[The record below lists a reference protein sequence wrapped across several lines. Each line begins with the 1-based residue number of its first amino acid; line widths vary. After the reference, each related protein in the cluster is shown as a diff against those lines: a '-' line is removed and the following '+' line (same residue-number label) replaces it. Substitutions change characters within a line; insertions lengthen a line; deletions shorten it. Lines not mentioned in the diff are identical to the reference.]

1 MSGGRAPMTQSG
13 GSGLAALTAFA
24 RIAAG
29 ADYALAFQADG
40 DGLALPLASDPGP
53 LPQPFVL
60 GRARFETLDWSAG
73 PQDVAG
79 LNLPSSVLL
88 AFDQPAQQVMFVS
101 SPYAAAERS
110 GVLLIWFANSARR
123 CDCPFR
129 EKIGESVRL
138 LQTAFGRIMSVQ
150 HEMMDSQLASDRFYD
165 LFETVPTG
173 IVVIDGD
180 SATALVNQRA
190 AAMLGLPSGEVDA
203 SRVGAHMRGLR
214 DRCTNHAALAEIYG
228 PLQQDLDH
236 SSTAVWAVAGQYIE
250 VDTHPILGRGRNGR
264 IWLFHDVTARER
276 FEEELRH
283 RADTDALTG
292 LANRRRFFEIGH
304 AAVQRAQAGQGAEG
318 QLAMLLLDLDH
329 FKSVNDQY
337 GHAIG
342 DAVLR
347 ELASRC
353 QAILRKRSRD
363 LIARVGGEEFAVL
376 LPATGAVEAKTIAD
390 RLRAAVGDV
399 PMMLGGLSLPVT
411 MSLGGATLSAA
422 GRGSPQSLEAL
433 MKVADENLY
442 HAKRDGRDRVVF
454 D

>member
-1 MSGGRAPMTQSG
+1 MTPSG

-24 RIAAG
+24 RMAAG
-29 ADYALAFQADG
+29 ADFALAFQADA

-53 LPQPFVL
+53 LPQPFAL
-60 GRARFETLDWSAG
+60 GRARFETLDWAAG

-88 AFDQPAQQVMFVS
+88 AFDQPAQQVMFVA
-101 SPYAAAERS
+101 SPFSAAQRS

-129 EKIGESVRL
+129 NKVGESVHL
-138 LQTAFGRIMSVQ
+138 LQTAFGQIMSVQ

-173 IVVIDGD
+173 IVVIDGG
-180 SATALVNQRA
+180 STTALVNKRA
-190 AAMLGLPSGEVDA
+190 AALLGLPPGEVDA
-203 SRVGAHMRGLR
+203 SQVGAHMRGLR
-214 DRCTNHAALAEIYG
+214 DRCGNHAALAEIYA
-228 PLQQDLDH
+228 PLQQNLDY
-236 SSTAVWAVAGQYIE
+236 SSTAVWAAPGQHIE

-292 LANRRRFFEIGH
+292 LANRRRFFEIGQ
-304 AAVQRAQAGQGAEG
+304 AAVQRAQVSQGTNG
-318 QLAMLLLDLDH
+318 QLAMLLLDIDH
-329 FKSVNDQY
+329 FKTVNDQH

-342 DAVLR
+342 DAVLQ
-347 ELASRC
+347 ELALRC
-353 QAILRKRSRD
+353 QVILRTRSRD

-376 LPATGAVEAKTIAD
+376 LPATGAAEAKIIAE
-390 RLRAAVGDV
+390 RLRAAVADV
-399 PMMLGGLSLPVT
+399 PMMLGSKPLPVT
-411 MSLGGATLSAA
+411 MSLGGAALSAA
-422 GRGSPQSLEAL
+422 GRASPQSLEAL

-442 HAKRDGRDRVVF
+442 HAKRQGRDRVVF